1 MPWSGST
8 IYKVEHKDGWLV
20 PELRVSN
27 AVMSHAQAGE
37 SNYRSKVAIAFKER
51 LLKDNNGNGPQ
62 WVDYEHLKFTKLRD
76 VPAAKKASAKQ
87 PVVSGRSGRGAS
99 TLQMGVA
106 DYDDVGEG
114 GCGCECPSCD
124 QGIRHCGNRQRGCK
138 AA

>member
-37 SNYRSKVAIAFKER
+37 TNYRSKVAIAFKER

-62 WVDYEHLKFTKLRD
+62 WVDYDHLKFTKLRD
-76 VPAAKKASAKQ
+76 VPAAKKASAKKAA
-87 PVVSGRSGRGAS
+87 PSGRAVRGT
-99 TLQMGVA
+99 TLQMGA
-106 DYDDVGEG
+106 ANYDDVGEG
-114 GCGCECPSCD
+114 GCGCDCAACD
-124 QGIRHCGNRQRGCK
+124 LGLRHCGNRGRGCK